1 MERLPYIDQH
11 SKTFAADEA
20 ATWRVIAVLRGTDQ
34 PVWRS
39 YLQLVGCDPTEA
51 TGDWRGEPRLGA
63 TIPGF
68 RVESV
73 HAPRR
78 LVLTGRHRFSRY
90 ELTFVLA
97 RSELAG
103 GGGRGTRLR
112 AETRAVFPG
121 VTGTLYRALVIGS
134 GAHVVATRRLLSL
147 VGKVASRREARAGRE
162 GRTGRGLGDRRRPQV
177 TRSRAISSNTRM

>member
-20 ATWRVIAVLRGTDQ
+20 ATWAALLAVLRGTDQ

-39 YLQLVGCDPTEA
+39 YAQLVGCDPTKS
-51 TGDWRGEPRLGA
+51 TGDWRGEPQLGA

-90 ELTFVLA
+90 ELTFVLE

-103 GGGRGTRLR
+103 GGGGGTRLR
-112 AETRAVFPG
+112 AETRAAFPG

-147 VGKVASRREARAGRE
+147 VGKLASRREDRADREDRAGR
-162 GRTGRGLGDRRRPQV
+162 GAHAGRGTRRP
-177 TRSRAISSNTRM
+177 SPASGH